1 MIAHYT
7 AACQWL
13 ANTTTNCCAS
23 DAALPCPPVTLQ
35 RFPLDQPP
43 AAIRG
48 GDGVHTALVLQEDV
62 ATGVGAG
69 AEAGVGVQQG
79 VDTGSTATIMQQPL

>member
-13 ANTTTNCCAS
+13 ANTNTKLLCKRHRL
-23 DAALPCPPVTLQ
+23 ALPPVTLQ

-69 AEAGVGVQQG
+69 AEVVVGVQQG
-79 VDTGSTATIMQQPL
+79 VDTGSTIMQQPL